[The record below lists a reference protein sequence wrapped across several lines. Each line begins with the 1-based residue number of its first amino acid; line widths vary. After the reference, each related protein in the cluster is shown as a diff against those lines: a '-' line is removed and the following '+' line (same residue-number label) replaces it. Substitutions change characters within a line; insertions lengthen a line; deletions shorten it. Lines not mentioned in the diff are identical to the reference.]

1 MAEDALPNRQNV
13 QQNVQQLVDW
23 GAAIWAGLV
32 AGTLFLLMNPIILPQ
47 MVNVRPGFMFRYF
60 ASIVLGAGVLP
71 PPATIT
77 IPIFLV
83 AILVNLVLALLFT
96 FVLVTIT
103 THQWVF
109 VVDVIAGALFR
120 KHLYADIDL
129 PLVFCPPQHHLFRH
143 PHALRCCGGGCL

>member
-13 QQNVQQLVDW
+13 HQNVRQLVDW

-32 AGTLFLLMNPIILPQ
+32 AGTLFLLMNAIILPQ

-60 ASIVLGAGVLP
+60 ASIVLGADVLP

-96 FVLVTIT
+96 FVLVII
-103 THQWVF
+103 THQWGF
-109 VVDVIAGALFR
+109 VVGVVGGALFGLA
-120 KHLYADIDL
+120 LYFVNIYTL
-129 PLVFCPPQHHLFRH
+129 YFLVK
-143 PHALRCCGGGCL
+143 A